1 LALEKIEKGRYG
13 NCEKCGKEID
23 EKRLKISPE
32 ARFCLNCKK

>member
-1 LALEKIEKGRYG
+1 
-13 NCEKCGKEID
+13 EKCGKEID